1 MFEHSWGITNGGY
14 VAIGAIPGACLRFM
28 IANQMKKR
36 SFRTY
41 LPTCVVNLTATFALG
56 LLISCHSEG
65 FSTIDKSPL
74 ILCFGV
80 GFLGSLSTFS
90 TFILEL
96 RDSLRVQDFK
106 EFISVLILSIFGGL
120 IVGTIG
126 YGLGKA

>member
-1 MFEHSWGITNGGY
+1 
-14 VAIGAIPGACLRFM
+14 
-28 IANQMKKR
+28 
-36 SFRTY
+36 
-41 LPTCVVNLTATFALG
+41 
-56 LLISCHSEG
+56 LISCQSEAL
-65 FSTIDKSPL
+65 SPIEKSPL